1 MTYRK
6 NRIIML
12 LMASMLVVAAG
23 CGKSDD
29 GEVVIQS
36 GSAEEAIASASAEMS
51 NAEALLQEIGQKR
64 RNENAGNKS
73 GSAQAIAGGGDG
85 SGAVNGTGSGAA
97 SGVGNVGAGTGT
109 GAGSKGGSKVAI
121 GSAIVDNAG
130 NITDPNKVSKI
141 EGNVTSGYG
150 VYIGANA
157 SQLHAK
163 LDKDNAIGLAVI
175 DAQNVASTDVT
186 ALKKNGRKIYS
197 YLNVGSLE
205 TFRSYYDTY
214 KDKVLG
220 PYENWEEEYWI
231 DVSDTSWQDF
241 ICDTLATEIMGKGV
255 DGLFIDNC
263 DVYYNYPEDKIY
275 SGLLQIITK
284 LSEKT
289 GGKLIINGGDTF
301 VTKLMDTGKI
311 GLIQGVNQ
319 ESVFGKI
326 LDYQN
331 NTFGEQDLETKE
343 YYLDYLAKV
352 KSYGK
357 EVYMIEYTNDLAIVT
372 KIRNLCLEK
381 DYKCYVTDSLQ
392 LDGGM

>member
-85 SGAVNGTGSGAA
+85 SGAVNGTGSGDA

-220 PYENWEEEYWI
+220 PYEKWEEEYWI

-301 VTKLMDTGKI
+301 VTKLMDAGKI